1 MFVSIQINGP
11 SLLETDSFG
20 QARFYFWV
28 TRNSKRNLP
37 KLLLFG
43 LIISVIIFDSV
54 RTSTVTTLKY
64 LSFNTS

>member
-28 TRNSKRNLP
+28 IRNSKRNLP

-43 LIISVIIFDSV
+43 LIIIFDSV

-64 LSFNTS
+64 LSFDTS